1 MRLARLFSPPYE
13 IMFRGSFFD
22 ARDTA
27 NNEQKWLIVTLHDPQ
42 IFQCQVMNRDLW
54 KNSAIMELIKSS
66 CIFQQFVVETPEA
79 LAYRNFYPVDSIPH
93 IAIIDPRTG
102 ERVKVWS
109 HAPDVSEF
117 SVDLADFLESNSLH
131 KFTAAKSKT
140 EHVDLTEDEQVELAM
155 ALSNDEKST
164 KAKPDE
170 IVIIDSNAPSPSK
183 SAPTAAHISLSIPA
197 KEHENPPADKPST
210 SIQFRFPDGQK
221 IVKKFLKSDMV
232 RALFEHL
239 KAVREDLKT
248 KPFEVCQ
255 FHY

>member
-1 MRLARLFSPPYE
+1 
-13 IMFRGSFFD
+13 
-22 ARDTA
+22 
-27 NNEQKWLIVTLHDPQ
+27 
-42 IFQCQVMNRDLW
+42 
-54 KNSAIMELIKSS
+54 
-66 CIFQQFVVETPEA
+66 
-79 LAYRNFYPVDSIPH
+79 
-93 IAIIDPRTG
+93 
-102 ERVKVWS
+102 
-109 HAPDVSEF
+109 
-117 SVDLADFLESNSLH
+117 
-131 KFTAAKSKT
+131 
-140 EHVDLTEDEQVELAM
+140 VDLTEDEQVELAM

-170 IVIIDSNAPSPSK
+170 VVIIDSNAQSPSK